1 MVTLPL
7 KQKELLINMPASFEL
22 KSKPKQI
29 KLTNL
34 WIMLMEEFLEI
45 SLKVMK
51 VLIRFPTT
59 YLWEKTFLLYAATKT
74 KHKNRLNAETDPI
87 LPQFE
92 YFVYAK
98 RINYTRVIK

>member
-1 MVTLPL
+1 
-7 KQKELLINMPASFEL
+7 MPSSFEL

-59 YLWEKTFLLYAATKT
+59 YLREKTFLLYAATKT
-74 KHKNRLNAETDPI
+74 KHKNRLNAENDPI
-87 LPQFE
+87 LQLTSIKPQFE

-98 RINYTRVIK
+98 RIKYTRVIK